1 MFTKQKNI
9 NLTKTCCTCNHKKI
23 GIGLEES
30 FIWTYIDKQLMLL
43 LISKTDIIVY
53 KTAFIN
59 NKL

>member
-1 MFTKQKNI
+1 MRKS
-9 NLTKTCCTCNHKKI
+9 

-30 FIWTYIDKQLMLL
+30 FICTYIDKQLMLL